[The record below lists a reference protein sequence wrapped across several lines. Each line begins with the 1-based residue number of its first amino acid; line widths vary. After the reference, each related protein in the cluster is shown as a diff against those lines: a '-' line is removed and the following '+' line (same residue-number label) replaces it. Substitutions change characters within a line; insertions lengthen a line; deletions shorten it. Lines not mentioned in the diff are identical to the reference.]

1 MRDRNHTV
9 TESNSSAPLA
19 WIRAGVEA
27 LLYSS
32 VFISLCAFGL
42 TVETYL
48 LSGLAVSLPMAGFVF
63 LATLF
68 TYNISSLQ
76 RTWHGWN
83 AAQDHQS
90 WGIRHQQE
98 LAILALLSL
107 TGAAALFFIYELQI
121 NLWFVLVL
129 ALVSVGYTVPLLYKR
144 IKPFRSVPLLKVFL
158 IALVWSAV
166 TVLFPLID
174 AGMAMDAATLVLWLR
189 RFLFILAL
197 ALLFDIRDYTY
208 DRSTRTLTF
217 PGLIGE
223 GYTRLLSLVLLLLY
237 LLLVMSTEEGRV
249 MISLMAGTLV
259 AGLIVWHASEEKPR
273 IYYALLADGAMLV
286 HFAFVYLA
294 IS

>member
-1 MRDRNHTV
+1 MSEKRHS
-9 TESNSSAPLA
+9 E
-19 WIRAGVEA
+19 AGKPTSFGWLQSGIEA

-48 LSGLAVSLPMAGFVF
+48 LTSLPVSLPLAGFVF

-68 TYNISSLQ
+68 TYNTGSVQ
-76 RTWHGWN
+76 RMWRGWR
-83 AAQDHQS
+83 AAEDSQS
-90 WGIRHQQE
+90 WILRHQRE
-98 LAILALLSL
+98 LAVLAVLSL
-107 TGAAALFFIYELQI
+107 TGAIALFFVYGLRI
-121 NLWFVLVL
+121 NLWFVLAL
-129 ALVSVGYTVPLLYKR
+129 ALISVGYTVPLGSGR
-144 IKPFRSVPLLKVFL
+144 AKPFRSIPLLKVFL

-174 AGMAMDAATLVLWLR
+174 AQAVLDGQVLLLWLR

-208 DRSTRTLTF
+208 DRRTRTLTF
-217 PGLIGE
+217 PGLLGADKA
-223 GYTRLLSLVLLLLY
+223 RLLSLALLALY
-237 LLLVMSTEEGRV
+237 LMLVLQTEQGPVLVSLLS
-249 MISLMAGTLV
+249 GTLV
-259 AGLIVWHASEEKPR
+259 AALIVWNASEEKPR

-294 IS
+294 VS

>member
-1 MRDRNHTV
+1 MLEREYNEIRHQQ
-9 TESNSSAPLA
+9 PLA
-19 WIRAGVEA
+19 NWLRAGIEA

-48 LSGLAVSLPMAGFVF
+48 LTGNKVSLPMAGFVF

-68 TYNISSLQ
+68 TYNTSSLQ
-76 RTWHGWN
+76 RTWRGWRVGEAGQPWN
-83 AAQDHQS
+83 
-90 WGIRHQQE
+90 IRHQRK
-98 LAILALLSL
+98 LAVLALLSL
-107 TGAAALFFIYELQI
+107 TGAVILFFLYELRI

-129 ALVSVGYTVPLLYKR
+129 ALISVGYTVPLAR
-144 IKPFRSVPLLKVFL
+144 NRFKPFRSVPLLKVFL

-174 AGMAMDAATLVLWLR
+174 AAVQVDSPVMLLWLR

-208 DRSTRTLTF
+208 DRRTSTLTF
-217 PGLIGE
+217 PGLLGE
-223 GYTRLLSLVLLLLY
+223 NYTRFLSLGLLLLY
-237 LLLVMSTEEGRV
+237 LLLVLLTEEGAIL
-249 MISLMAGTLV
+249 ISLMSAALV
-259 AGLIVWHASEEKPR
+259 AGLIVWNASEEKPR

-294 IS
+294 VT